1 MYNKRL
7 KMILFSFYK
16 INNDKKG
23 FFSCSGEI
31 MNKSKNGAHGQ
42 SLFSNLALEEK
53 ILATPV
59 IETIL

>member
-1 MYNKRL
+1 
-7 KMILFSFYK
+7 MILFSFYK